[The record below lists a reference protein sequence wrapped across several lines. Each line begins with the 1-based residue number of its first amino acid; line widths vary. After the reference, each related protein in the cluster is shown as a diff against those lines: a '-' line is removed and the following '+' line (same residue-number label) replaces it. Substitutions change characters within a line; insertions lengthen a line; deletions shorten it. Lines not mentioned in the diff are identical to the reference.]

1 LHIKKIQGGFLVSDC
16 IFCKIINREIPSE
29 LVFEDEHVVAFKD
42 INPLAPVHLLVI
54 PKKHL
59 ESLQSASPEE
69 EALLGHILI
78 VARQL
83 ALEFGVSESG
93 YRVVTNIGE
102 DGGQVVKHLHFHVLG
117 GTALGTHIR

>member
-1 LHIKKIQGGFLVSDC
+1 MSDC
-16 IFCKIINREIPSE
+16 IFCKIINKEISSE
-29 LVFEDEHVVAFKD
+29 IVFEDAQVLVFKD
-42 INPLAPVHLLVI
+42 INPLAPVHLLII
-54 PKKHL
+54 PKKHM
-59 ESLQSASPEE
+59 ESLQQASPED

-83 ALEFGVSESG
+83 AQEFGVSESG

-117 GTALGTHIR
+117 GKSLGTKID

>member
-1 LHIKKIQGGFLVSDC
+1 MSDC
-16 IFCKIINREIPSE
+16 IFCKIVNKEIPSE
-29 LVFEDEHVVAFKD
+29 WVFEDEQVVAFKD
-42 INPLAPVHLLVI
+42 INPVAPVHLLVI

-69 EALLGHILI
+69 EGLLGHILV

-83 ALEFGVSESG
+83 ALEYGIAESG

-117 GTALGTHIR
+117 GKNLGTKIG